1 MVTAI
6 FFFPEP
12 AAQRW
17 NFFDVDNPLQVKARI
32 EEAVDESN
40 RDRERDPS
48 PKETND

>member
-6 FFFPEP
+6 FFFRNR
-12 AAQRW
+12 QRKGGI
-17 NFFDVDNPLQVKARI
+17 FDVDNPLQVKARI